1 MGLIGKI
8 AKGLKGSAGG
18 LLGGAISAV
27 GGSLA
32 ARARNQGYNDYIKM
46 YQNRMQQVKDH
57 RDNLYYQDPSQSAE
71 NQVAVTNAQKVLDN
85 ATENAKNTNIVS
97 GGSDEAVALSKQAAQ
112 EQVGNIIQQA
122 AVQGAQNKENVW
134 NTADS
139 QIDTM
144 TNYIAAAKKEKALS
158 TAQGITDATG
168 ALAGAASKLPI

>member
-1 MGLIGKI
+1 MGIIGKI

-18 LLGGAISAV
+18 LLGGAITAV

-32 ARARNQGYNDYIKM
+32 ARARNQGYNDFIKM

-57 RDNLYYQDPSQSAE
+57 RDNLYYQDPTQSAE

-85 ATENAKNTNIVS
+85 ATATAKNTNIVS

-112 EQVGNIIQQA
+112 EQVGNIMQQA
-122 AVQGAQNKENVW
+122 AVQGAQTKENVW

-158 TAQGITDATG
+158 TAQGITDAAG
-168 ALAGAASKLPI
+168 GLAGAASKLPI

>member
-1 MGLIGKI
+1 MGIIGKI

-18 LLGGAISAV
+18 LLGGAITAV

-32 ARARNQGYNDYIKM
+32 ARARNQGYNEFIKM

-57 RDNLYYQDPSQSAE
+57 RDNLYYQDPTQSAE

-85 ATENAKNTNIVS
+85 ATETAKNTNIVS

-112 EQVGNIIQQA
+112 EQVGNIMQQA

>member
-18 LLGGAISAV
+18 LLGGAITAV

-32 ARARNQGYNDYIKM
+32 ARARNQGYNDFIKM
-46 YQNRMQQVKDH
+46 YQDRMQQVKDH
-57 RDNLYYQDPSQSAE
+57 RDNLYYQDPTQSAE

-85 ATENAKNTNIVS
+85 ATETAKNTNIVS
-97 GGSDEAVALSKQAAQ
+97 GGSDEAIALSKQAAQ
-112 EQVGNIIQQA
+112 EQVGNIMQQA
-122 AVQGAQNKENVW
+122 AVQSAQTKENVW

>member
-8 AKGLKGSAGG
+8 AKGLKGSAGR
-18 LLGGAISAV
+18 LLGGAITAV

-32 ARARNQGYNDYIKM
+32 ARARNQGYNEFIKM

-57 RDNLYYQDPSQSAE
+57 RDNLYYQDPTQSAE

-85 ATENAKNTNIVS
+85 ATATAKNTNIVS

-112 EQVGNIIQQA
+112 EQVGNIMQQA
-122 AVQGAQNKENVW
+122 AVQGAQTKENVW

>member
-18 LLGGAISAV
+18 LLGGAITAV

-32 ARARNQGYNDYIKM
+32 ARARNQGYNEFIKM

-57 RDNLYYQDPSQSAE
+57 RDNLYYQDPTQSAE

-85 ATENAKNTNIVS
+85 ATETAKNTNIVS

-112 EQVGNIIQQA
+112 EQVGNIMQQA
-122 AVQGAQNKENVW
+122 AVQGAQTKENVW

-144 TNYIAAAKKEKALS
+144 TNYIAAAKKKKALS
-158 TAQGITDATG
+158 TAQGITDAAG
-168 ALAGAASKLPI
+168 GLAGAASKLPI

>member
-18 LLGGAISAV
+18 LLGGAITAV

-32 ARARNQGYNDYIKM
+32 ARARNQGYNEFIKM

-57 RDNLYYQDPSQSAE
+57 RDNLYYQDPTQSAE

-112 EQVGNIIQQA
+112 EQVGNIMQQA
-122 AVQGAQNKENVW
+122 AVQGAQTKENVW

-139 QIDTM
+139 QIDSM

>member
-8 AKGLKGSAGG
+8 AKGLSGSVGGILGGAATAAGG
-18 LLGGAISAV
+18 LL
-27 GGSLA
+27 A
-32 ARARNQGYNDYIKM
+32 AKARNKGFDQYIQT
-46 YQNRMQQVKDH
+46 YQDRLQQVKNH
-57 RDNLYYQDPSQSAE
+57 RDNLYYQDPTQTAE

-85 ATENAKNTNIVS
+85 ATQTAKNTNIVS

-112 EQVGNIIQQA
+112 EQVGKMMQEA
-122 AVQGAQNKENVW
+122 AVQGAQTKENVW

-139 QIDTM
+139 QVNAM
-144 TNYIAAAKKEKALS
+144 TNYIASAKRDKALS

>member
-1 MGLIGKI
+1 MGIIGKI

-18 LLGGAISAV
+18 LLGGAITAV

-32 ARARNQGYNDYIKM
+32 ARARNQGYNEFIKM

-57 RDNLYYQDPSQSAE
+57 RDNLYYQDPTQSAE

-112 EQVGNIIQQA
+112 EQVGNIMQQA
-122 AVQGAQNKENVW
+122 AVQGAQTKENVW

>member
-18 LLGGAISAV
+18 LLGGAITAV

-32 ARARNQGYNDYIKM
+32 ARARNQGYNDFIKM

-57 RDNLYYQDPSQSAE
+57 RDNLYYQDPTQSAE

-85 ATENAKNTNIVS
+85 ATETAKNTNIVS

-112 EQVGNIIQQA
+112 EQVGNIMQQA
-122 AVQGAQNKENVW
+122 AVQGAQTKENVW
-134 NTADS
+134 NTANS

>member
-18 LLGGAISAV
+18 LLGGAITAV

-32 ARARNQGYNDYIKM
+32 ARARNQGYNDFIKM

-57 RDNLYYQDPSQSAE
+57 RDNLYYQDPTQSAE

-85 ATENAKNTNIVS
+85 ATETAKNTNIVS

-112 EQVGNIIQQA
+112 EQVGNIMQQA
-122 AVQGAQNKENVW
+122 AVQGAQTKENVW
-134 NTADS
+134 HTADS